1 MSVNETSATPAE
13 RVDRLV
19 DAILAPAG
27 TPVAVMPDSRPL
39 AGVIASVGD
48 ALPLIPPAVA
58 FESRVAARLTETAS
72 GRRTFGLLRQRGR
85 LLVTGAAVSSAA
97 VGVGVTAFAVWRSS
111 RRQPA
116 HRFWER
122 SW

>member
-1 MSVNETSATPAE
+1 MGATPAE

-19 DAILAPAG
+19 DAILAPGTAPGAVASELRPMAG
-27 TPVAVMPDSRPL
+27 L
-39 AGVIASVGD
+39 IASVAD
-48 ALPLIPPAVA
+48 ALPAVPLGVA
-58 FESRVAARLTETAS
+58 FESRLGARLSDAAARQKA
-72 GRRTFGLLRQRGR
+72 FGLLGQRGR
-85 LLVTGAAVSSAA
+85 LLVTGAAVSGAA

-122 SW
+122 

>member
-1 MSVNETSATPAE
+1 MNVNEMGATPAE

-19 DAILAPAG
+19 DSILAPAG
-27 TPVAVMPDSRPL
+27 THGAIPESSPL
-39 AGVIASVGD
+39 AGLIGSVAD
-48 ALPLIPPAVA
+48 ALPPIPPGHG
-58 FESRVAARLTETAS
+58 FESRLAARLADAAA
-72 GRRTFGLLRQRGR
+72 GRGPLGLLRQRGR

-122 SW
+122 

>member
-1 MSVNETSATPAE
+1 MNDIGSRAE

-19 DAILAPAG
+19 DAVLATDAPA
-27 TPVAVMPDSRPL
+27 TQTSPELERFAVVASAL
-39 AGVIASVGD
+39 GD
-48 ALPLIPPAVA
+48 ALSPMPPGTA
-58 FESRVAARLTETAS
+58 FEARLAGRLAEAAARPGAIGVL
-72 GRRTFGLLRQRGR
+72 GHRGR

-97 VGVGVTAFAVWRSS
+97 VGVTAFAVWRAT

-122 SW
+122 